1 MKLTDNVLRLPLE
14 QFISRQLGRSWSVTT
29 SRDMADYACH
39 PAAILSDGIYSVFAK
54 YSDAANGLHQFEVEL
69 TSLNYLAGRAE
80 VRIPPPLG
88 ILPAGLGH
96 ILVLEEIRSV
106 ERTSRNWRQMGQA
119 LACIHK
125 VKADTFG
132 LERNGFFGPLP
143 QDNTPMSDWP
153 SFYAE
158 RRLLPALKRAIDS
171 GNLPTSFILP
181 LERIIRRLPD
191 LCGPDVIPT
200 LLHGDAQQNNFISSE
215 VGAYV
220 IDPAIYYG
228 NPEVDL
234 AFIDYFQPVPD
245 DFFAGYQ
252 EELPIDS
259 GFWERRPLWRIW
271 GYLAAVAVEGAG
283 YLGQLQEAVE
293 KFG

>member
-1 MKLTDNVLRLPLE
+1 MKLTDNILRLPLE
-14 QFISRQLGRSWSVTT
+14 QFISRQLGHSWSVAT

-39 PAAILSDGIYSVFAK
+39 PAAILSDGSYSVFAK

-69 TSLNYLAGRAE
+69 ASLNYLAGRTG
-80 VRIPPPLG
+80 VRIPHPLG
-88 ILPAGLGH
+88 ILPAGSGH
-96 ILVLEEIRSV
+96 ILVMEEVRSV
-106 ERTSRNWRQMGQA
+106 ERTFHRFRQMGQA

-132 LERNGFFGPLP
+132 LETDGYFGPLP
-143 QDNTPMSDWP
+143 QENSPLPDWP

-158 RRLLPALKRAIDS
+158 RRLLPGMQRAVDS
-171 GNLPTSFILP
+171 GNLPASFIHP
-181 LERIIRRLPD
+181 LERIIARLPS

-215 VGAYV
+215 AGAYV

-234 AFIDYFQPVPD
+234 AFVDYFQPVPD

-252 EELPIDS
+252 EELPIDP

-271 GYLAAVAVEGAG
+271 GYLAAVTVEGAA
-283 YLGQLQEAVE
+283 YLGKLQEAVE